1 MTHEKNLLL
10 MQSGWL
16 YVGLTVAVLFFFFF
30 GWRYGQVIRR
40 KQNKE
45 SAEFSSIFIT
55 SIFGFF
61 AILVAFQLSGSSID
75 LNGDCRFRYGAG
87 FSRSGACAAEAIA
100 SSSAGWS
107 ADGVSRAH
115 HATDLQRMGRVWAVA
130 SHRDFVWIFV
140 VPMNALLQ
148 HRGHLLL
155 SAGHSIA
162 VQNFNEQLNILLMV
176 SLYSLML
183 WLGISINT
191 IIVLFGLSVAIL
203 MLGLIRWH
211 QTNILK
217 DPSLL
222 SRIGEHGQGQ
232 AL

>member
-1 MTHEKNLLL
+1 

-87 FSRSGACAAEAIA
+87 FSRSGACAA
-100 SSSAGWS
+100 
-107 ADGVSRAH
+107 
-115 HATDLQRMGRVWAVA
+115 
-130 SHRDFVWIFV
+130 
-140 VPMNALLQ
+140 
-148 HRGHLLL
+148 
-155 SAGHSIA
+155 
-162 VQNFNEQLNILLMV
+162 
-176 SLYSLML
+176 
-183 WLGISINT
+183 
-191 IIVLFGLSVAIL
+191 
-203 MLGLIRWH
+203 
-211 QTNILK
+211 
-217 DPSLL
+217 
-222 SRIGEHGQGQ
+222 
-232 AL
+232 